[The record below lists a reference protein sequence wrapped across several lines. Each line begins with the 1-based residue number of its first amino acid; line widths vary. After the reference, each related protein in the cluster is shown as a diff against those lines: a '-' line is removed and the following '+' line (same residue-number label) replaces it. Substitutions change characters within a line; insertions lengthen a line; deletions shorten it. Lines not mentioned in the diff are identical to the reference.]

1 MLLTFGKKSLV
12 YKKLDYFFKQLN
24 NIMAKKKK
32 TEDEFEENSNS
43 GNTNSDSLEE
53 TGTKKNVLSK
63 KFGKLGDYKAKI
75 NFKDVKYKPQE
86 WINMSPAFKEVTKL
100 PGIPTGHVIM
110 NYGKSDTGKSTMA
123 LEAAANAQKQGIL
136 PVFIITENK
145 FSFERGETMGIN
157 FDEAIVHNGVST
169 IEEGC
174 KYMKEILD
182 SQESGDLPYDVLFIW
197 DSIGGTPSEKEL
209 GKKEDGESGG
219 GMMVTARVLREEIT
233 RYLGPRINAT
243 RNESYP
249 YTSTVIFVNQ
259 AYTAPPKMPGG
270 PPSLEPYGGDGIIYV
285 ATLVFRTGG
294 IMGRSSKVTATKNK
308 EELSFALKTDLVV
321 FKNHITNVSTS
332 KGKIIC
338 TDHGFIVDSKESIDA
353 YKKEFADGWDLK
365 YDDYWDLREDKDK

>member
-1 MLLTFGKKSLV
+1 
-12 YKKLDYFFKQLN
+12 
-24 NIMAKKKK
+24 MAKKKK
-32 TEDEFEENSNS
+32 NDDELNEESSHS
-43 GNTNSDSLEE
+43 GSTNQEGSESSEG
-53 TGTKKNVLSK
+53 TGKVLSK
-63 KFGKLGDYKAKI
+63 KFGKLGDYKAKV
-75 NFKDVKYKPQE
+75 NFKNVKYKPQE

-145 FSFERGETMGIN
+145 FSFQRGETMGIN
-157 FDEAIVHNGVST
+157 FEEAIVHNGVAT

-174 KYMKEILD
+174 RYMKEILD
-182 SQESGDLPYDVLFIW
+182 AQESGDLPYDVLFIW

-209 GKKEDGESGG
+209 GKKEEGESGG

-308 EELSFALKTDLVV
+308 EELAFALKTDLVV
-321 FKNHITNVSTS
+321 YKNHITDVSTS
-332 KGKIIC
+332 KGKILC
-338 TDHGFIVDSKESIDA
+338 TNHGFILDTKESIDA
-353 YKKEFADGWDLK
+353 YKKQHADGWDLK
-365 YDDYWDLREDKDK
+365 YDEYWNAKDDQE

>member
-1 MLLTFGKKSLV
+1 
-12 YKKLDYFFKQLN
+12 
-24 NIMAKKKK
+24 MAKK
-32 TEDEFEENSNS
+32 T
-43 GNTNSDSLEE
+43 
-53 TGTKKNVLSK
+53 TKKNQEDENLENSLENQNENNGTEKEKPVLSK
-63 KFGKLGDYKAKI
+63 KFGKLQDYKSKI

-157 FDEAIVHNGVST
+157 FDECIVHNGVAT

-182 SQESGDLPYDVLFIW
+182 AQESGDLPYDVLFIW

-243 RNESYP
+243 RNESYAF
-249 YTSTVIFVNQ
+249 TSTVIFVNQ

-332 KGKIIC
+332 KGKILC
-338 TDHGFIVDSKESIDA
+338 TDHGFILDNKESIDA
-353 YKKEFADGWDLK
+353 YKKEYADGWDLK
-365 YDDYWDLREDKDK
+365 YDEYWNLKDDKENLQ